1 MNRVFLR
8 QVGAF
13 VDQNNNNDGPD
24 LNRGLSPYEMK
35 ERVLSEEEGVR
46 SDFHKKSDA
55 SKTLSS
61 DLIPKKESP
70 DRQQKAEYGE
80 SKIQ

>member
-8 QVGAF
+8 HAGAF
-13 VDQNNNNDGPD
+13 VDESNNDRPD
-24 LNRGLSPYEMK
+24 LNRGLSPFEMK

-55 SKTLSS
+55 SALSS
-61 DLIPKKESP
+61 DLIPKKELP
-70 DRQQKAEYGE
+70 DHQKKVGNGE
-80 SKIQ
+80 SKTQ